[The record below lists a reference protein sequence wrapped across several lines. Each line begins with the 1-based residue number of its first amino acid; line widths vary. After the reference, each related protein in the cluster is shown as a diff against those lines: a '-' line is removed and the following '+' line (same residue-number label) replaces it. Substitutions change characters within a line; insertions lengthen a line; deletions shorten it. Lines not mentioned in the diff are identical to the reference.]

1 MNFMDQSVPTIPDVP
16 ITNDNNVLYAW
27 IIGVLIAFIFGLFWK
42 MKVITENYENKLK
55 DVQTRLDHVI
65 DESIDRMERKD
76 NLNRDYVEKLS
87 VLITKL
93 HEILVIINR

>member
-1 MNFMDQSVPTIPDVP
+1 MKYIYQSVPNLPDVP
-16 ITNDNNVLYAW
+16 LNNDNNALYAW

-42 MKVITENYENKLK
+42 LKNTTDIYETKLK
-55 DVQTRLDHVI
+55 DIQSRLDHVI

-76 NLNRDYVEKLS
+76 NLNRDYVDKLS
-87 VLITKL
+87 VLITRL

>member
-1 MNFMDQSVPTIPDVP
+1 M
-16 ITNDNNVLYAW
+16 W
-27 IIGVLIAFIFGLFWK
+27 ILIEI
-42 MKVITENYENKLK
+42 YEAKLK
-55 DVQTRLDHVI
+55 DIQLRLDHVI

-93 HEILVIINR
+93 HEILVILNR

>member
-1 MNFMDQSVPTIPDVP
+1 MYYLYQAVPSLPDIPV
-16 ITNDNNVLYAW
+16 TNEDNILYAW
-27 IIGVLIAFIFGLFWK
+27 IIGVLILFIFGLFWK
-42 MKVITENYENKLK
+42 IKNVTETYENKLK
-55 DVQTRLDHVI
+55 DIQLRLDHVI

-76 NLNRDYVEKLS
+76 DLNRNYVEKLS

>member
-1 MNFMDQSVPTIPDVP
+1 MNYIYQAVPTIPEVP
-16 ITNDNNVLYAW
+16 VTNDNNVLYAW
-27 IIGVLIAFIFGLFWK
+27 IIGVLIVFIFGLFWK
-42 MKVITENYENKLK
+42 MKNIIEIYESKLK
-55 DVQTRLDHVI
+55 DIQLRLDHVI

>member
-1 MNFMDQSVPTIPDVP
+1 MKYIHQSIPTIPDVP
-16 ITNDNNVLYAW
+16 ITNDNIVLYAW

-42 MKVITENYENKLK
+42 LKSITDTYESKLK
-55 DVQTRLDHVI
+55 DIQLRLDHVI

-76 NLNRDYVEKLS
+76 NLNRDYVQKLS

>member
-1 MNFMDQSVPTIPDVP
+1 MNYIYQSVPTIPDVP
-16 ITNDNNVLYAW
+16 VTNDNNVLYAW
-27 IIGVLIAFIFGLFWK
+27 IIGVLILFIFGLFWK
-42 MKVITENYENKLK
+42 MKNTTEIYENKLK
-55 DVQTRLDHVI
+55 DIQLRLDHVI

>member
-1 MNFMDQSVPTIPDVP
+1 MNFIDQVVPTIPDVP
-16 ITNDNNVLYAW
+16 VTNDNNVLYAW
-27 IIGVLIAFIFGLFWK
+27 IIGVLIVFILGLFWK
-42 MKVITENYENKLK
+42 MKNLTEIYETKLK
-55 DVQTRLDHVI
+55 DIQLRLDHVI

>member
-1 MNFMDQSVPTIPDVP
+1 MNQSVPNIPEVP
-16 ITNDNNVLYAW
+16 ITNDNNALYAW
-27 IIGVLIAFIFGLFWK
+27 IIGVLILFIFGLFWK
-42 MKVITENYENKLK
+42 FKNITDAYESKLK
-55 DVQTRLDHVI
+55 DIQLRLDHVI

>member
-1 MNFMDQSVPTIPDVP
+1 MNYIYQSVPTIPDVP
-16 ITNDNNVLYAW
+16 INGDKYSLYAW

-42 MKVITENYENKLK
+42 LKNTTDTYESKLK
-55 DVQTRLDHVI
+55 DIQLRLDHVI

-76 NLNRDYVEKLS
+76 NLNRDYVDKLS

>member
-1 MNFMDQSVPTIPDVP
+1 MNQVPNIPEVP
-16 ITNDNNVLYAW
+16 ITNEDNALYAW
-27 IIGVLIAFIFGLFWK
+27 IIGVLILFIFSLFWK
-42 MKVITENYENKLK
+42 LKNTTDIYESKLK
-55 DVQTRLDHVI
+55 DIQLRLDHII

-76 NLNRDYVEKLS
+76 NLNRDYVDKLS

>member
-1 MNFMDQSVPTIPDVP
+1 MNFIDQSVPPVP
-16 ITNDNNVLYAW
+16 ITNDNNTLYAW
-27 IIGVLIAFIFGLFWK
+27 IIGVLILFIFGLFWK
-42 MKVITENYENKLK
+42 LKNITEIYETKLK
-55 DVQTRLDHVI
+55 DIQLRLDHVI

>member
-1 MNFMDQSVPTIPDVP
+1 MKFINQSVPNIPEVP
-16 ITNDNNVLYAW
+16 ITSEENALYAW
-27 IIGVLIAFIFGLFWK
+27 IIGVLILFIFGLFWK
-42 MKVITENYENKLK
+42 LKNLTDNYETKLK
-55 DVQTRLDHVI
+55 DIQLRLDHVI

-76 NLNRDYVEKLS
+76 NLNRDYVDKLS

>member
-1 MNFMDQSVPTIPDVP
+1 MNYIYQSVPTIPDVP
-16 ITNDNNVLYAW
+16 VTNDNNVLYAW
-27 IIGVLIAFIFGLFWK
+27 IIGVLLLFIFGLFWK
-42 MKVITENYENKLK
+42 MKNIIEIYESKLK
-55 DVQTRLDHVI
+55 DIQLRLDHVI

>member
-1 MNFMDQSVPTIPDVP
+1 MNFIHQSVPSIPDVP
-16 ITNDNNVLYAW
+16 VTNDENVLYAW
-27 IIGVLIAFIFGLFWK
+27 MIGVLIAFIFGLFWK
-42 MKVITENYENKLK
+42 IKNTTDIYETKLK
-55 DVQTRLDHVI
+55 DIQLRLDHVI

>member
-1 MNFMDQSVPTIPDVP
+1 MYFIDQVVPTIPDVP
-16 ITNDNNVLYAW
+16 VTNDNNVLYAW

-42 MKVITENYENKLK
+42 MKNMTEIYENKLT
-55 DVQTRLDHVI
+55 DIQLRLDHVI

>member
-1 MNFMDQSVPTIPDVP
+1 MNFIDQVVPTIPDVP
-16 ITNDNNVLYAW
+16 ATSDNNVLYAW

-42 MKVITENYENKLK
+42 MKNTTEIYESKLR
-55 DVQTRLDHVI
+55 DIQLRLDHVI

-76 NLNRDYVEKLS
+76 NLNRDYIEKLS

>member
-1 MNFMDQSVPTIPDVP
+1 MNQVPNIPEVP
-16 ITNDNNVLYAW
+16 ITNEDNALYAW
-27 IIGVLIAFIFGLFWK
+27 IIGVLILFIFGLFWK
-42 MKVITENYENKLK
+42 LKNTTDIYESKLK
-55 DVQTRLDHVI
+55 DIQLRLDHVI

-76 NLNRDYVEKLS
+76 NLNRDYVDKLS